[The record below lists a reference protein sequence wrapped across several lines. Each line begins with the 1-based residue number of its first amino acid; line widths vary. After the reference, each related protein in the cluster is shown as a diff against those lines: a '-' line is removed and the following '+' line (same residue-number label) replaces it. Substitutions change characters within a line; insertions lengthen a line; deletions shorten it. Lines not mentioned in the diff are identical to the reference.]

1 MAKRVVPCLGVSLAV
16 AMYGWCGVGTR
27 TGSMLVYALE
37 WTAKIAPPDA
47 RLVDLLY
54 SEGL

>member
-1 MAKRVVPCLGVSLAV
+1 MAKRVVPCLGVSLAM

-27 TGSMLVYALE
+27 IGSMLVYAWE
-37 WTAKIAPPDA
+37 WTARIAPLDV

>member
-1 MAKRVVPCLGVSLAV
+1 MAMRAVPCFGVSFAM
-16 AMYGWCGVGTR
+16 AMYGWYGVGTR
-27 TGSMLVYALE
+27 MGSMLLYALE
-37 WTAKIAPPDA
+37 WTARMAPPDA